1 VGEILRGGESL
12 IFRIHAETWGQAEA
26 TGEQASNWRA
36 RGDTTIDAYLGLEI
50 MSVEHLYHWYFNFG
64 IISTLSGVSPA
75 HHTIHITP
83 TEKPPPFLPWTPHES
98 RS

>member
-1 VGEILRGGESL
+1 VGEVLWCGESL

-36 RGDTTIDAYLGLEI
+36 RGDTTIDAYVGLEI

-64 IISTLSGVSPA
+64 IISTLSGVSRA
-75 HHTIHITP
+75 HHTIHHAHGNASPIFT
-83 TEKPPPFLPWTPHES
+83 LDS
-98 RS
+98 A